1 MKVWQVLIWA
11 VLSAF
16 FFVLVV
22 SAGLWLV
29 AAPVTMCGGAV
40 VDGVTVV
47 EECRTDYTQL
57 IMPGL
62 VLAIGA
68 LGLTGAS
75 LALRRTLTGSSSHQA
90 SRPR

>member
-1 MKVWQVLIWA
+1 MSDVKVWQVLIWA

-29 AAPVTMCGGAV
+29 SAPVTMCSGGV

-57 IMPGL
+57 IFPLLFLAAGL
-62 VLAIGA
+62 VGMTSAGTA
-68 LGLTGAS
+68 LWRVLH
-75 LALRRTLTGSSSHQA
+75 GSH
-90 SRPR
+90 